1 MTIAPGRLNRIAPHI
16 RDAQQ
21 SGALGRQRL
30 IRVFVNVAQDIG
42 FALAPGARAT
52 TTQRLQ
58 WHKALRAIVPFDGQF
73 LANLLNIDRS
83 HTEILTDSNAERP
96 LIFTRLSDSKVEGKP
111 LPYEQDERTT
121 APKDNGHG

>member
-1 MTIAPGRLNRIAPHI
+1 MTIAPRRLNRITPDI

-30 IRVFVNVAQDIG
+30 IRVLVNVAQDIG
-42 FALAPGARAT
+42 LALAPGARAT

-58 WHKALRAIVPFDGQF
+58 RHEALRPIVPFDGQL

-83 HTEILTDSNAERP
+83 HTKILTNLDAESL
-96 LIFTRLSDSKVEGKP
+96 LIF
-111 LPYEQDERTT
+111 
-121 APKDNGHG
+121 